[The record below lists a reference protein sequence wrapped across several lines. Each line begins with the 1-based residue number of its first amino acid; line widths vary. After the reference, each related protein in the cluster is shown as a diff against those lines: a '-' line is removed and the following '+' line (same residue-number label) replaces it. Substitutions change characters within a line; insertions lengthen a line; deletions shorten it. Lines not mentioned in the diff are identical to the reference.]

1 VRGDDVTTA
10 IIACGALGPPIRQI
24 VQRRGWDVEIHLMPS
39 LLHNRPRS
47 IAPRV
52 EGLATQLQSSG
63 RAVVLAYADCGTYG
77 ALDDVCER
85 LRLGRLHGLHCYD
98 VLAGA
103 DRVRELFEQE
113 PGTYLLTDFLV
124 KSFRRAVLKELGL
137 DEHPELWD
145 DYFAHYTRIVWLA
158 QDHSEELETEAL
170 AIARMFSL
178 PLTVREVGT
187 GSLER
192 ELDALIKGAAPGH
205 APLDAAVSSS

>member
-1 VRGDDVTTA
+1 MTTA

-52 EGLATQLQSSG
+52 EGLASQLQSSG

-124 KSFRRAVLKELGL
+124 KSFRRTVLKELGL
-137 DEHPELWD
+137 DQHPELWD
-145 DYFAHYTRIVWLA
+145 DYFAHYRRIVWLA
-158 QDHSEELETEAL
+158 QEPSEELEAEARL
-170 AIARMFSL
+170 IATLFSL
-178 PLTVREVGT
+178 PLTVHHIGT

-192 ELDALIKGAAPGH
+192 ELEELLASANNRDRTRGH
-205 APLDAAVSSS
+205 IVASLP

>member
-1 VRGDDVTTA
+1 VTTA
-10 IIACGALGPPIRQI
+10 IIACGALGPSIAQI

-39 LLHNRPRS
+39 LLHNRPQS
-47 IAPRV
+47 IAPRA
-52 EGLATQLQSSG
+52 ERLATQLQSNG

-77 ALDDVCER
+77 ALDAVCER
-85 LRLGRLHGLHCYD
+85 LGIARLRGLHCYD
-98 VLAGA
+98 IFAGA
-103 DRVRELFEQE
+103 EAVQELFQDEA
-113 PGTYLLTDFLV
+113 GTYLLTDFLV
-124 KSFRRAVLKELGL
+124 HSFRRAVLKELGL

-192 ELDALIKGAAPGH
+192 ELEALIKGAAPGH